1 MGGNKMNET
10 KSVKAL
16 KKQLAAAIAM
26 VLVAAIALGSSTYAW
41 FVSNNSVK
49 ATTSGI
55 SAQSNAAFMVI
66 KYNEKTDANSE
77 TMDKSTTTGP
87 TALYPAQVV
96 ENGVWQ
102 SAFAKE
108 SGKADENTST
118 RFKIKSDGQDEGS
131 AAAAVAANYAM
142 KETFYIGA
150 KAGAFENLKVTGI
163 TAKNTDSK
171 LDTAIRVMLVCGD
184 RWVVYDGA
192 GSKVTITG
200 EQADEILAE
209 SITHVNDTDNGDV
222 KVDAYVYYDGADSKV
237 FTDQTGMF
245 DGSINLTVTFGAVN
259 KDVGGSGGVSQD
271 QNTTPQP

>member
-1 MGGNKMNET
+1 MNET

-26 VLVAAIALGSSTYAW
+26 VCVAAVALGSSTYAW

-77 TMDKSTTTGP
+77 TTDKSTTTGP
-87 TALYPAQVV
+87 TTLYPAQVV
-96 ENGVWQ
+96 ANGVWQ

-118 RFKIKSDGQDEGS
+118 RFTIKSEGKAEGS

-142 KETFYIGA
+142 KETFYIGS
-150 KAGAFENLKVTGI
+150 KAGAFENLKVTDI
-163 TAKNTDSK
+163 EATNNNSK
-171 LDTAIRVMLVCGD
+171 LDTAIRVMVVCGQN
-184 RWVVYDGA
+184 WVVYDGT
-192 GSKVTITG
+192 GKKVTITG
-200 EQADEILAE
+200 EKADEILADKIE
-209 SITHVNDTDNGDV
+209 HVSDTDNGD
-222 KVDAYVYYDGADSKV
+222 KQVDVYVYYDGADSKV
-237 FTDQTGMF
+237 FTDQEGMF
-245 DGSINLTVTFGAVN
+245 TGDIKLTVTFGATN
-259 KDVGGSGGVSQD
+259 KDLGGSSQVTQD
-271 QNTTPQP
+271 QNAAPQQ